1 MSNLYN
7 LLESENI
14 SSDLKLEMLA
24 RIAGNLGEE
33 ITEEEISEL
42 DKSFNLF
49 GHNIEIKKNP
59 EKFSDNAYEKAV
71 KYMSSDNKK
80 SDHLDAAINVHNPA
94 QMKVDAGTG
103 KSFGDKIRGRKG
115 EVASKV
121 EPKVKTEAPEAP
133 KTYEDKIKT
142 AREANKE
149 AREAVKTRKE
159 QLAKIKAM
167 TDKYKA
173 SKEIENPEYT
183 LKDVKMNE
191 PVATKTAP
199 KVPDTPKP
207 SSATKMGQAIKTAVK
222 KKQNIV
228 NQEVTAPAKTTKK
241 RGSGK

>member
-24 RIAGNLGEE
+24 RIAENLGEE

-59 EKFSDNAYEKAV
+59 QKFSDNAYEKAV
-71 KYMSSDNKK
+71 KYMSGDNKK
-80 SDHLDAAINVHNPA
+80 PDHLDTAIEIH
-94 QMKVDAGTG
+94 K
-103 KSFGDKIRGRKG
+103 KDKAPVAEAPKA
-115 EVASKV
+115 EVATKA
-121 EPKVKTEAPEAP
+121 EPKMKAEAP

-149 AREAVKTRKE
+149 AREATKTRKE

-173 SKEIENPEYT
+173 SKETENPEYT

-191 PVATKTAP
+191 PVATKTAAKIP
-199 KVPDTPKP
+199 ATPKA
-207 SSATKMGQAIKTAVK
+207 SSATKMGQAIKSAVK
-222 KKQNIV
+222 TKQSIA

-241 RGSGK
+241 KGSGK